1 MAKNGKRVGWT
12 IVGVLLAVATV
23 VVASLLIMNSKK
35 PSTEG
40 YQPIQEFKAAFESLG
55 GDKKAEEKKPE
66 YDLEKT
72 VKVINSLEVAQH
84 EVKDF
89 DAFLEYLAKQD
100 YEGVAPE
107 VLEAKKRMMP
117 VLQEI
122 YELQKEHDDLNLWTT
137 LVQKLSADPVQV
149 MGEMAPG
156 VSEGIMEGG
165 VTGMMAIMEFKNV
178 AKYVFKQYKEEQKL
192 KGKLKKKIQKI
203 QKDYLNYLEDFTPV
217 YTKYMTEWDKL
228 CIDKDRAYINL
239 YNGQPDEV
247 VSDCDKILANYPTNR
262 EALLLKAYGHTLCAG
277 KADNKQPLIMT
288 DSVVRTEKDRQ
299 LTEAQ
304 STLDRYMDLYPSQA
318 APALVVQG
326 ILYDSQG
333 LHAKAQTCYDQAA
346 VEYPRQSEQLTDM
359 LNSYRARTY
368 LNGSREGL
376 YLLSLYRSTMEG
388 IGFFSPNLIKAT
400 HYDEAGDFDNCA
412 KEIYN
417 HFFRRSNQTTYDGL
431 LTDMRMCEQY
441 MPASF
446 NKLLP
451 ERTYIDIEIAK
462 KGKFLGLASDESAID
477 VKVTNRSDFDLEN
490 LRVFLC
496 IHFTDMYAEDYYVLK
511 LPTFNRVPVRGTA
524 KTEGVELNY
533 LDKDFNE
540 ISDVR
545 AIAMT
550 DKSICWIDNVYNSSD
565 NVDYNKAHA
574 VNYEQLA
581 KTLDSSAR
589 QSRDSYLKAISK
601 SDKTYRHSIL
611 SNTRVSAATSGGKL
625 LRKAKPVLNIE
636 MPRELILIDP
646 TFTMGEGV
654 KPTENYLKGSYIHLA
669 FDTSIADGQQK
680 VIYVTSPYLNYKV
693 TIVNEKGALKVQNV
707 EQLGE

>member
-23 VVASLLIMNSKK
+23 VVAALLIMNSKK

-72 VKVINSLEVAQH
+72 IKVINSLEVAQH

-107 VLEAKKRMMP
+107 VLDAKKRMMP

-137 LVQKLSADPVQV
+137 LVQKLSADPVQA

-203 QKDYLNYLEDFTPV
+203 QKDYLGYLEEFTPV

-239 YNGQPDEV
+239 YNGQPEEV
-247 VSDCDKILANYPTNR
+247 IKDCDKILSNYPTNR
-262 EALLLKAYGHTLCAG
+262 EALLLKAYGHTLCAN
-277 KADNKQPLIMT
+277 KADGKRELEVT
-288 DSVVRTEKDRQ
+288 DSVMMTEKDRQ
-299 LTEAQ
+299 LAEAQ
-304 STLDRYMDLYPSQA
+304 GTLDKYMDLYPGQA

-326 ILYDSQG
+326 ILYDYQG
-333 LHAKAQTCYDQAA
+333 QHGKALTCYDQAA
-346 VEYPRQSEQLTDM
+346 IEYPRQSEQLTDM

-376 YLLSLYRSTMEG
+376 YLLNLYRSTMEG

-400 HYDEAGDFDNCA
+400 IYDGKGDFENCS

-417 HFFRRSNQTTYDGL
+417 HFFRRSNQTSYDGL
-431 LTDMRMCEQY
+431 LTDMRMCEET

-446 NKLLP
+446 NRLLP
-451 ERTYIDIEIAK
+451 ERNYIDIEIAK
-462 KGKFLGLASDESAID
+462 KGKFLGLASDASAID
-477 VKVTNRSDFDLEN
+477 VEVTNRSDHDLEN

-496 IHFTDMYAEDYYVLK
+496 IHFTDMYAEDYYVMK
-511 LPTFNRVPVRGTA
+511 LPTFNRVPVRGSA
-524 KTEGVELNY
+524 KAEGVELNY
-533 LDKDFNE
+533 MGKDFNE
-540 ISDVR
+540 IADVR

-550 DKSICWIDNVYNSSD
+550 DKSICWIDNVYNESD
-565 NVDYNKAHA
+565 NVDYNKSHA
-574 VNYEQLA
+574 VNYEQLSKA
-581 KTLDSSAR
+581 LDSSAR
-589 QSRDSYLKAISK
+589 HSRDAYLKAISK
-601 SDKTYRHSIL
+601 SDKVYKQAIQT
-611 SNTRVSAATSGGKL
+611 NTRVSAATSGGKL
-625 LRKAKPVLNIE
+625 LRKAKPLLNIE
-636 MPRELILIDP
+636 MPRELILINP

-654 KPTENYLKGSYIHLA
+654 APKENYLKGSYIHLA
-669 FDTSIADGQQK
+669 FETSIAEGQQRDL
-680 VIYVTSPYLNYKV
+680 YVTSPYLNYKV
-693 TIVNEKGALKVQNV
+693 TIVNEGGQMKVKTV
-707 EQLGE
+707 ETLGE